1 MPLGGEGEVIH
12 RFPEGVDGLAG
23 FAFEESYDS
32 VSYFVQ
38 RLRCRRGSGGIY
50 VLRDADTASP

>member
-1 MPLGGEGEVIH
+1 VIH
-12 RFPEGVDGLAG
+12 RFPDGVDGLAG
-23 FAFEESYDS
+23 FAFEESSDS

-50 VLRDADTASP
+50 VLRDADTVSP